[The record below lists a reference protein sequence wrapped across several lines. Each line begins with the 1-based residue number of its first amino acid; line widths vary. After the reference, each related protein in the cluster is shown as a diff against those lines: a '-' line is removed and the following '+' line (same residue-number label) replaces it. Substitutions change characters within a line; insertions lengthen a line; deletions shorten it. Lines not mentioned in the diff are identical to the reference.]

1 MTGCFR
7 CDGLIQVVQVQ
18 ARSSRWCSIASAP
31 ALAPAAARGP
41 ISWSVWSCVLK
52 TLSTAVSSVAPA
64 YDDRKEA
71 YERKISTL
79 VQRIASLLDGDPSDR
94 RTGFDHMAFKVDT
107 LMAVAFAIG
116 LFIILLAP
124 ETHGEVLPP

>member
-1 MTGCFR
+1 M
-7 CDGLIQVVQVQ
+7 
-18 ARSSRWCSIASAP
+18 
-31 ALAPAAARGP
+31 
-41 ISWSVWSCVLK
+41 LK

-64 YDDRKEA
+64 YDDRKA

-116 LFIILLAP
+116 LSSFRWRPRRTARCCLHKPVRFSCQQTDP
-124 ETHGEVLPP
+124 EAQIRALGCPHEQVRTQCLPPARQMPAGTRCRPRG

>member
-1 MTGCFR
+1 
-7 CDGLIQVVQVQ
+7 
-18 ARSSRWCSIASAP
+18 
-31 ALAPAAARGP
+31 
-41 ISWSVWSCVLK
+41 VLK

-116 LFIILLAP
+116 LFIIPLAP